1 MTAYPDC
8 STCKGYGTVQVD
20 WGEDQCPSCRLRSRD
35 DRIREAAEDHIEAAY
50 KDQYGPDYRG
60 LAVYGVE
67 GR

>member
-8 STCKGYGTVQVD
+8 SLCAGSGLVIGGDEYQ
-20 WGEDQCPSCRLRSRD
+20 ECPSCRLRSRD
-35 DRIREAAEDHIEAAY
+35 HLIREAAEDHIEAAY
-50 KDQYGPDYRG
+50 KDQYGPGYRG